1 MVFSPPPDRVR
12 VDKWLWAAR
21 FFKTRTLASDAVEG
35 GKAHLNGQRVKPS
48 KDVKIGDRL
57 HITVGDMVWEITVL
71 GLSEKRGPA
80 PIAQALY
87 EETPESCA
95 RREQQKENHAFAA
108 DPAQAVKGRP
118 TKKDRRMIHRFTGG

>member
-1 MVFSPPPDRVR
+1 MAFSPPPDRVR

-87 EETPESCA
+87 EETPESRA
-95 RREQQKENHAFAA
+95 RREQQKENHAFAT